1 MQTNWTIACQI
12 RKKTTKQRQH
22 NKMQTESFD
31 VLWIRTKRKKS
42 RRNCRCRPMTEYSNN
57 KTYICAQQTRSQAD
71 FIIKLTTTT
80 TTITNEMK

>member
-42 RRNCRCRPMTEYSNN
+42 RRNCRCRPMTEYSN

-71 FIIKLTTTT
+71 FIITLTTT
-80 TTITNEMK
+80 TTITNEIK